1 MQSHSALEAALGAL
15 LPGRQYAACFRFRF
29 SSMNTSHTHF
39 PNLEITYISKYTH
52 LNPHSAPSKIHPS
65 SQEQLGRLRN
75 SLAFSY
81 SLLIARLATTSS
93 GPSCNLL
100 CLRSMLALLRV
111 ATCHPESFPLAAA
124 TSSLSSSLSFFKKKK
139 ILFIYFWLC

>member
-1 MQSHSALEAALGAL
+1 MQSHSAPETAIGAL
-15 LPGRQYAACFRFRF
+15 LSGRQYAGCFRFRF
-29 SSMNTSHTHF
+29 SSINTSHTHF

-75 SLAFSY
+75 SLALSY

-100 CLRSMLALLRV
+100 CLRSTGAFLQV

-124 TSSLSSSLSFFKKKK
+124 PPRFLSFQQPFF
-139 ILFIYFWLC
+139 LF